1 MKSFIA
7 LTVGLVGIGSEATF
21 SDLAFGAPATIQ
33 SYLFSLPEPG
43 IVEMLLGGGSRA
55 DAFCGISQEATD
67 RPIARNF
74 SHESVC
80 NGPLLNPGN
89 RSAQPEA

>member
-43 IVEMLLGGGSRA
+43 ILEMLLAGAGLMLFV
-55 DAFCGISQEATD
+55 AFRKKPRIDQ
-67 RPIARNF
+67 
-74 SHESVC
+74 
-80 NGPLLNPGN
+80 
-89 RSAQPEA
+89 